1 MIPFTPSEKK
11 AILLT
16 IIILTGASLT
26 HIFYPD
32 IYEPV
37 AYNYTKSDS
46 IFIRRSSQPPNRFQ
60 EKEVRFN
67 KKDSRFINGTIRN
80 KEGNKINL
88 KLDING
94 ASLSELQKL
103 PGIGPVL
110 AQRIIV
116 YRLEHGEF
124 KSIEELK
131 KVKGIG
137 STTIKRIRSLI
148 KIK

>member
-26 HIFYPD
+26 HVFYPN

-46 IFIRRSSQPPNRFQ
+46 IFIRGSYQPPDRFQ
-60 EKEVRFN
+60 EKGVHFN
-67 KKDSRFINGTIRN
+67 KKDNSLKSVTIRN
-80 KEGNKINL
+80 NKDNKVNL
-88 KLDING
+88 KLNING
-94 ASLSELQKL
+94 ASLNELQKL

-116 YRLEHGEF
+116 YRTEHGEF

-137 STTIKRIRSLI
+137 IKTIKRIRSLI